1 MRTTI
6 NLPDGLLERAKREA
20 ENQGL
25 TLGDLIAQ
33 SLRASLLRR
42 SPEAESAPFRLVTF
56 GKGGLL
62 PGLSY
67 DRLKDLLDAEDV
79 ERVGTRLTSRAADGD
94 DAPTRR

>member
-42 SPEAESAPFRLVTF
+42 SPEAESAPFRLVT
-56 GKGGLL
+56 
-62 PGLSY
+62 Y